1 MATKKGQGSCKNG
14 RDSDGKRLGVK
25 RYGGQVVSA
34 GEIIVRQRGSH
45 FKPGSHTGMGTDFT
59 IFALSA
65 GKVLFENRRGQKLIS
80 IQAA

>member
-1 MATKKGQGSCKNG
+1 MATKKGGGSVKNG

-45 FKPGSHTGMGTDFT
+45 FKPGSNTKMGTDFT

-65 GKVLFENRRGQKLIS
+65 GKVLFEKRRGKKLIS
-80 IQAA
+80 IQTA